1 MNLVTGATGHIG
13 NVLLRELLAQ
23 GEAVR
28 ALVLPGEEWTA
39 LEGLPVEIV
48 EGDVLDYASLQAA
61 MQGVEYVYHLAG
73 VISILPGGSPLL
85 KPINVVGTRN
95 VVYAARQAGVRRLVY
110 TSSIHALARPPH
122 GVIIDETIPFDTLH
136 AIGAYDYSKAAAS
149 QIVIEAARQGLD
161 AVVVCPTGVIGP
173 YDFRLSEVG
182 KVIQGILQRKP
193 QLLVDGAYDFV
204 DVRDVAQ
211 GHILACKYGQPGESY
226 ILSGEQISLKQ
237 VVQVVQ
243 DFTGI
248 RTLMVQV
255 PLALARF
262 AALFTPW
269 VYRLTQKT
277 PHLTSYV
284 LDTVRSNSVI
294 SHAKAERELG
304 YQPRRLVESLH
315 DTVRWLRENSSL
327 LRSLQKASH

>member
-23 GEAVR
+23 GEAAR
-28 ALVLPGEEWTA
+28 AMVLPGEERTA
-39 LEGLPVEIV
+39 LEGLPVEII

-61 MQGVEYVYHLAG
+61 MQGVENVYHLAG
-73 VISILPGGSPLL
+73 VISVMPGGNPLL
-85 KPINVVGTRN
+85 KLVNVVGTRN
-95 VVYAARQAGVRRLVY
+95 VIHAAREAGVRRLVY
-110 TSSIHALARPPH
+110 TSSIHAFGRPPH
-122 GVIIDETIPFDTLH
+122 GVTIDEHIPFDTLH
-136 AIGAYDYSKAAAS
+136 AVGAYDYSKAAAS
-149 QIVIEAARQGLD
+149 KLVLEAARQGMD
-161 AVVVCPTGVIGP
+161 AVVVCPTGVTGP
-173 YDFRLSEVG
+173 YDFRLSEIG

-193 QLLVDGAYDFV
+193 QVLVEGAYDFV

-211 GHILACKYGQPGESY
+211 GHILACRYGQPGETY

-262 AALFTPW
+262 AAFFTPW
-269 VYRLTQKT
+269 YYRMTQKT
-277 PHLTSYV
+277 PRLTSYV
-284 LDTVRSNSVI
+284 LDTVQSNSVI
-294 SHAKAERELG
+294 SHAKAARELG
-304 YQPRRLVESLH
+304 YQPRRLVESLQ
-315 DTVRWLRENSSL
+315 DSARWLIENKGL
-327 LRSLQKASH
+327 MRSLQKASR